1 MARNPFRVRAS
12 SRGVNDE
19 QFVKMFAASAI
30 EIMKEPKNPWQGLVY
45 VRSAPGGGKTSI
57 LRMLTPGPL
66 RRAIALGDDQRYR
79 AIREALQDAS
89 VLDGNTPMV
98 WGVLLSFSI
107 EYRTLDDLG
116 PKALP
121 VFRALISA
129 RIVLA
134 ALKALLS
141 LREMVYPDDLARVS
155 AAWTPIDG
163 AQMAAKANGV
173 ELDAWASKIED
184 SVFEI
189 MDELGGDGSTAARGL
204 LDLDGLYWLAGA
216 SFAIDDQPV
225 VAKPVLLLDDLQYL
239 SDDQRIY
246 FNGVLTAFK
255 IPLGIWAAERLEAL
269 KEDDLLAPGAREGR
283 DYEREI
289 RLELRWLK
297 RGIGPYSRF
306 LAQVA
311 DLRAHQADGFEDRD
325 FFPNV
330 AEECD
335 RATWDGP
342 MEIARQEIE
351 DRLLAG
357 PGRSPR
363 YATWIAQRREL
374 TGTPAEVAI
383 NWRAL
388 EILIARDQ
396 AKTQTAFDFDQLTA
410 NELED
415 QDRSAIQSASELF
428 LHKEYKLPYYFG
440 RERIAALSSSNI
452 DQFVEL
458 SGDIF
463 EEIVSATVLRRGD
476 RQLSADRQEAIL
488 KAVMDRRWTAI
499 PRGATRGH
507 AVLRFLEHLGGL
519 CADETY
525 KPTAPYA
532 PGVTGIGISMSDRD
546 LLVSAQGIAASGP
559 FRLLREV
566 LASCVAQNL
575 LEPRLDHKNKGER
588 WLVLYLNRLLCVRF
602 GLPLGYGGWRPRKL
616 TQLSG
621 WVEKSYSGS
630 GGGRLV

>member
-173 ELDAWASKIED
+173 ELDEWASKIED

-239 SDDQRIY
+239 SDDMCGAAVRVLPVPL
-246 FNGVLTAFK
+246 FLTA
-255 IPLGIWAAERLEAL
+255 
-269 KEDDLLAPGAREGR
+269 DTSLL
-283 DYEREI
+283 
-289 RLELRWLK
+289 
-297 RGIGPYSRF
+297 
-306 LAQVA
+306 
-311 DLRAHQADGFEDRD
+311 DGF
-325 FFPNV
+325 
-330 AEECD
+330 
-335 RATWDGP
+335 
-342 MEIARQEIE
+342 
-351 DRLLAG
+351 
-357 PGRSPR
+357 
-363 YATWIAQRREL
+363 
-374 TGTPAEVAI
+374 
-383 NWRAL
+383 RAL
-388 EILIARDQ
+388 VCFLPWFAPRP
-396 AKTQTAFDFDQLTA
+396 AAATP
-410 NELED
+410 
-415 QDRSAIQSASELF
+415 RSFSACRRKASASAAT
-428 LHKEYKLPYYFG
+428 LP
-440 RERIAALSSSNI
+440 
-452 DQFVEL
+452 
-458 SGDIF
+458 
-463 EEIVSATVLRRGD
+463 AT
-476 RQLSADRQEAIL
+476 
-488 KAVMDRRWTAI
+488 
-499 PRGATRGH
+499 P
-507 AVLRFLEHLGGL
+507 HLPH
-519 CADETY
+519 TH
-525 KPTAPYA
+525 
-532 PGVTGIGISMSDRD
+532 
-546 LLVSAQGIAASGP
+546 LV
-559 FRLLREV
+559 
-566 LASCVAQNL
+566 
-575 LEPRLDHKNKGER
+575 
-588 WLVLYLNRLLCVRF
+588 
-602 GLPLGYGGWRPRKL
+602 
-616 TQLSG
+616 
-621 WVEKSYSGS
+621 
-630 GGGRLV
+630 